1 MAITTINVGTN
12 PNDGTGDSLRTSF
25 TICNNN
31 FSYLESIIS
40 GNGIVSA
47 NSLVVTGNVLLGES
61 LSFTPPGAAL
71 QYGGTANSYVQMVM
85 QNKSSL
91 TNASTDFVATADN
104 GDDANRFVDLGIASS
119 TYYYAGFESI
129 LPNDAYLLVNG
140 GNLLLN
146 PGSADKSVK
155 FVIGGSGTGDVVG
168 QFSNTALTIT
178 PTTASIGVGS
188 GALQVAGG
196 TSIAGDTYTGGNVSS
211 AGFVLTGN
219 GLVTTDSFDGPFA
232 SGIAV
237 DYLTGNGR
245 ISLGSV
251 TDGLHVY
258 NNGLAGTRLFNL
270 SGTGNLSILGSI
282 TSTDAI
288 VNGNIGLLGNSSIVS
303 ASGFNLIN
311 VNTITY
317 RVYNQLGTN
326 TTAITANLFPGT
338 SGIAMFE
345 INANVTISYSGTIS
359 TGAEKKYFIKNVGGS
374 SANIIMP
381 NSNNNKASNVV
392 LVTPGTVASVIIAA
406 IDTTEANVVAT
417 IINN

>member
-1 MAITTINVGTN
+1 MAITQINVGTS

-47 NSLVVTGNVLLGES
+47 NSLIISGNVLLGES

-71 QYGGTANSYVQMVM
+71 QYGGTANSYVQMVI

-91 TNASTDFVATADN
+91 TNASSDYVVTADN
-104 GDDANRFVDLGIASS
+104 GDDANYFGDFGIASS

-129 LPNDAYLLVNG
+129 LPNDTYVLSNG

-146 PGSADKSVK
+146 AGSAGKSVK
-155 FVIGGSGTGDVVG
+155 FVAGGSGTGDIVG
-168 QFSNTALTIT
+168 QFSNTAFTIN
-178 PTTASIGVGS
+178 PTTISTGIGS

-196 TSIAGDTYTGGNVSS
+196 AGIAGDVYSGGNINAANAITSGN
-211 AGFVLTGN
+211 GFVTTNSFNGVLGTG
-219 GLVTTDSFDGPFA
+219 V
-232 SGIAV
+232 AV
-237 DYLTGNGR
+237 DYITGNGR
-245 ISLGSV
+245 ISLGST

-258 NNGLAGTRLFNL
+258 NNGLAGTRLLAL
-270 SGTGNLSILGSI
+270 SNVGNLSIAGSI
-282 TSTDAI
+282 TTVDAT
-288 VNGNIGLLGNSSIVS
+288 VTGNVALNSNTSIAS
-303 ASGFNLIN
+303 AGGFNLIN
-311 VNTITY
+311 LNSPTY

-326 TTAITANLFPGT
+326 TTAITANLFAGGA
-338 SGIAMFE
+338 GIAMFE
-345 INANVTISYSGTIS
+345 IDANVTISYSGTIS
-359 TGAEKKYFIKNVGGS
+359 TGVEKKYFIKNVGGS

-381 NSNNNKASNVV
+381 TGYNNKGSNVLSISSGV
-392 LVTPGTVASVIIAA
+392 VAAVTIVS